1 MRLLARASLEQSG
14 FVVEEAEDGGMALAV
29 FQGLQPNLIRLDVLM
44 PKPSTPKSLC
54 KGKEKS

>member
-1 MRLLARASLEQSG
+1 LEQSG
-14 FVVEEAEDGGMALAV
+14 FVVEEAENGGMALAV